1 MLVVMTFAVD
11 KHFGLVGVD
20 QEILEWN
27 TKVGT
32 QGDVSR
38 AIISIAHGIYVA
50 SVHKYEDTSVTF
62 VRSSFV
68 YSIAAIADCHLT
80 LKHSII
86 CCYV

>member
-38 AIISIAHGIYVA
+38 AIISIV
-50 SVHKYEDTSVTF
+50 
-62 VRSSFV
+62 
-68 YSIAAIADCHLT
+68 
-80 LKHSII
+80 HSISF
-86 CCYV
+86 CSLSTLM

>member
-11 KHFGLVGVD
+11 MHFGLVGVD

-38 AIISIAHGIYVA
+38 AIISIAHGI
-50 SVHKYEDTSVTF
+50 SLCSLST
-62 VRSSFV
+62 
-68 YSIAAIADCHLT
+68 
-80 LKHSII
+80 
-86 CCYV
+86 